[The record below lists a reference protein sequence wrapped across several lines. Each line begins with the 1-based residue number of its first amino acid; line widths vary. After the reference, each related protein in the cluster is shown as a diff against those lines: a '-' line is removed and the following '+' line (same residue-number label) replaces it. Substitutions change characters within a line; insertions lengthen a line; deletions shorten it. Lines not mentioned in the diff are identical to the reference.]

1 MEEIR
6 QRSVDKIKYTQEQMD
21 CLTYAGSRTLM
32 VKGYAGSGKSL
43 ILEAIAKK
51 YRDFYGYQRINGVMI
66 FTYQNTLVSVV
77 RENMELE
84 GDVNEAIQV
93 STWNQYEN
101 QVYEQLI
108 QEGKVPSVRYP
119 YGRHA
124 EEHRLNN
131 VAAALEL
138 HRNRYGKHRLL
149 DLPVKFWLAEFDWMK
164 EKNIWI
170 NDQENY
176 LKLPRTGRGDIVR
189 MHMQDRIE
197 AYGIFTTYCQYLNQT
212 KQGDWI
218 DRTLYLARHPELI
231 PESRKYEHVLIDEA
245 QDLSLVQ
252 MKAMM
257 NVYTKDMS
265 IAMDANQRIYGR
277 EWTPKELGIETVT
290 KRLTKSMRTTR
301 QIDALAE
308 SVRKNNDFIL
318 DKDDKGM
325 RELPDRQGVLPY
337 LIHVKDADEEKRRV
351 IQLVKQ
357 YMEQNKKLRIGIIA
371 ARTSEKEDQ
380 LACYSSWMAEAGI
393 YHEIVKKDST
403 FSARSP
409 GVKIVSAFSSKGLEF
424 DVVIIPHFEENY
436 FPTPIYTDNREEKAE
451 FLTKMRNLVYVSMTR
466 ARQMLILMYR
476 GDHGSRFIGEMDPEE
491 YQVLGLP
498 IQDSYLK
505 EESGEAWK
513 QMAAKTPIDISALFL
528 NR

>member
-257 NVYTKDMS
+257 NVYTKDMDKQYDS
-265 IAMDANQRIYGR
+265 EFVVQKTVLDYEDLLAKADLETYIFAFKCMETYTLPDGWMEKLKSVTNKLTGLKNTIERYPEREDEIHRFLSYYIPEGIRIVHDFYIYQNSGVEDRIMDKMYEKITASMD
-277 EWTPKELGIETVT
+277 TLDAA
-290 KRLTKSMRTTR
+290 LTKKMQEMYRLETIST
-301 QIDALAE
+301 IAKADAL
-308 SVRKNNDFIL
+308 
-318 DKDDKGM
+318 
-325 RELPDRQGVLPY
+325 
-337 LIHVKDADEEKRRV
+337 
-351 IQLVKQ
+351 KQ
-357 YMEQNKKLRIGIIA
+357 VMEQDGYINDKL
-371 ARTSEKEDQ
+371 
-380 LACYSSWMAEAGI
+380 
-393 YHEIVKKDST
+393 
-403 FSARSP
+403 
-409 GVKIVSAFSSKGLEF
+409 
-424 DVVIIPHFEENY
+424 
-436 FPTPIYTDNREEKAE
+436 
-451 FLTKMRNLVYVSMTR
+451 
-466 ARQMLILMYR
+466 QMK
-476 GDHGSRFIGEMDPEE
+476 H
-491 YQVLGLP
+491 
-498 IQDSYLK
+498 
-505 EESGEAWK
+505 
-513 QMAAKTPIDISALFL
+513 
-528 NR
+528 